1 MSSCF
6 LGGYIYVIGGQGHYN
21 QDLRTIEKLRIKSS
35 LREQKQQNWQ
45 KIQTSNLAGDY
56 FSPRSFP
63 IACTI
68 SPTQILIMGGANERD
83 LRDTLVLD
91 VEANQV
97 GAVAL
102 KGQTKFWSY
111 TNASLPVEGN
121 TVVALVYG

>member
-1 MSSCF
+1 MLAETWDFMPSLKEERKFMSSCF

-45 KIQTSNLAGDY
+45 KIQTSNLSGDY

-63 IACTI
+63 IACPI

-83 LRDTLVLD
+83 LRGTLVLD

-102 KGQTKFWSY
+102 KG
-111 TNASLPVEGN
+111 
-121 TVVALVYG
+121 